1 MKRREKEWVVG
12 WRVGNAMQTPALMW
26 PPPPCHPPGGGA
38 PCSLPV
44 TGTHHTMTV
53 PASHP
58 GFPGGSAST
67 ESSCSV
73 GDLGLIPGSGRF
85 PEGGHGNPVQYSWA
99 SLVAQLVKTS
109 SAMWETWV
117 RSLGREDP
125 LEKGVAAH
133 SRILAWRMSHPG
145 KPGGPD
151 RHFPST
157 GETDSWRA
165 QTKPCAHQDSGE
177 RSSDA
182 TRD

>member
-1 MKRREKEWVVG
+1 MKRREKERAVG
-12 WRVGNAMQTPALMW
+12 WRVENAMQTPALMW
-26 PPPPCHPPGGGA
+26 LPPPCHPPGGGCPLQSA
-38 PCSLPV
+38 CHWYPSHYDSACFTSGLPWWLSQYRILLQCER
-44 TGTHHTMTV
+44 
-53 PASHP
+53 P
-58 GFPGGSAST
+58 
-67 ESSCSV
+67 
-73 GDLGLIPGSGRF
+73 GLIPGSGRF

-99 SLVAQLVKTS
+99 SLVAQPVKTP

-133 SRILAWRMSHPG
+133 SSILAWRMSHPG

-151 RHFPST
+151 RHFPRT
-157 GETDSWRA
+157 GKTDSWSA

-182 TRD
+182 TGD